1 MKQLDVRKGKRN
13 NHPDEWLFKMKRTAP
28 LGTVL
33 LLARPKGL
41 RLASRSVSFVLPIAR
56 RTAWAL
62 GDSDISPRGSHPLG
76 NLK

>member
-33 LLARPKGL
+33 
-41 RLASRSVSFVLPIAR
+41 S
-56 RTAWAL
+56 L
-62 GDSDISPRGSHPLG
+62 GAP
-76 NLK
+76 